1 MSRESKTI
9 LAFTLIELL
18 VVIAIIAILAALL
31 LPALSSA
38 KAKAKRINC
47 VSDLKQWGLTGQIY
61 SSDNNDGIPRDGMNS
76 SGTYPGSGADGTPD
90 DTNAWFNLYPPNIAE
105 RTLQDYFHTPGI
117 GDPRKKMPFPG
128 AKGRIW
134 ECTSATMSDSDYAV
148 LNGGGANGFF

>member
-1 MSRESKTI
+1 QVY
-9 LAFTLIELL
+9 A
-18 VVIAIIAILAALL
+18 
-31 LPALSSA
+31 
-38 KAKAKRINC
+38 
-47 VSDLKQWGLTGQIY
+47 
-61 SSDNNDGIPRDGMNS
+61 SDNNDGIPRDGMNS

-148 LNGGGANGFF
+148 LNGGGANGFFSIAFNIDLKKNSDGLSNMQYPRMPKLSSL